1 MSVPVAVVVPIFKT
15 ELSADER
22 LSLAQLSRWLGGYP
36 RVQVSPASLTADLVG
51 GEVRRF
57 PDDFFT
63 GTGAYSRLLL
73 SREFYEAFLDFDYI
87 LVHQTDC
94 LTFSDTLEDFVQL
107 GVDYLGAPWVL
118 FDRSAG
124 PRLGRAGNGG
134 FSLRRVKRFLD
145 VLQTSAVFS
154 YPGDEL
160 RRHFGPMRFFSRLDA
175 FRIRAF
181 AACRLPQLGETV
193 ARKWTGNEDIFW
205 AFMAPAIVRDFRVA
219 DWQLG
224 VRFAFEEA
232 PQLYYSLNQGRLP
245 FACHAWKRWDL
256 EFWQGILDR
265 LES

>member
-1 MSVPVAVVVPIFKT
+1 MPVAVVVPIFKT
-15 ELSADER
+15 ELSPDER
-22 LSLAQLSRWLGGYP
+22 LSLAHLARQLARYP
-36 RVQVSPASLTADLVG
+36 RVQVSPASLTANVLG

-57 PDDFFT
+57 PNGFFT
-63 GTGAYSRLLL
+63 GTVSYSRLLL
-73 SREFYEAFLDFDYI
+73 SREFYEAFLDFEYI

-145 VLQTSAVFS
+145 VLDAREVFT

-160 RRHFGPMRFFSRLDA
+160 RRHFGAMRFFSKLDE
-175 FRIRAF
+175 FRITAS
-181 AACRLPQLGETV
+181 ALCRVPQLGETV

-219 DWQLG
+219 DWQVG

-232 PQLYYSLNQGRLP
+232 PQLCFSLNQGRLP
-245 FACHAWKRWDL
+245 FACHAWKRWDP
-256 EFWQGILDR
+256 EFWQGILAR
-265 LES
+265 LEA

>member
-1 MSVPVAVVVPIFKT
+1 MSVPVAVVVPIYT
-15 ELSADER
+15 RELSPDEQ
-22 LSLAQLSRWLGGYP
+22 LSLAQLSRRLASYP
-36 RVQVSPASLTADLVG
+36 HVQVSPASLTINVLG

-57 PDDFFT
+57 PDTFFT
-63 GTGAYSRLLL
+63 GTASYSRLLL
-73 SREFYEAFLDFDYI
+73 SREFYEAFLDFEYI

-94 LTFSDTLEDFVQL
+94 LTFGDALADFVRL
-107 GVDYLGAPWVL
+107 GLDYVGAPWVL

-160 RRHFGPMRFFSRLDA
+160 RRHFGPMRFFSRLDD

-181 AACRLPQLGETV
+181 ATCRVAQRGETV
-193 ARKWTGNEDIFW
+193 ARRWTGHEDVFW
-205 AFMAPAIVRDFRVA
+205 AFMAPLIVKDFRVA
-219 DWQLG
+219 DWQVG

-232 PQLYYSLNQGRLP
+232 PQLCLTLNQGSLP
-245 FACHAWKRWDL
+245 FGCHAWKRWDP
-256 EFWQGILDR
+256 EFWQGILAR